1 MMRKNENMLSV
12 RSGILREQRRGGR
25 RMVVNPFWFGV
36 LVCLVAEII
45 LILLLGIIRGIFGVS
60 NHDDHETEI
69 RQIDLPEELQEKV
82 AEEIRRQER
91 GGKDG

>member
-1 MMRKNENMLSV
+1 MY
-12 RSGILREQRRGGR
+12 
-25 RMVVNPFWFGV
+25 VNPFIAGIF
-36 LVCLVAEII
+36 VCLVAEII

-69 RQIDLPEELQEKV
+69 RQIDLPEELQKEIEK
-82 AEEIRRQER
+82 EIIRQEKER

>member
-1 MMRKNENMLSV
+1 ML
-12 RSGILREQRRGGR
+12 
-25 RMVVNPFWFGV
+25 VNPFWLGI

-60 NHDDHETEI
+60 NHNEEETEI
-69 RQIDLPEELQEKV
+69 RQIDLPEELQEKI

>member
-1 MMRKNENMLSV
+1 
-12 RSGILREQRRGGR
+12 
-25 RMVVNPFWFGV
+25 MVVNPFWFGV

-69 RQIDLPEELQEKV
+69 RQIDLPEELQERI
-82 AEEIRRQER
+82 AEEIRKQER

>member
-1 MMRKNENMLSV
+1 MYV
-12 RSGILREQRRGGR
+12 SG
-25 RMVVNPFWFGV
+25 FWFGI

-60 NHDDHETEI
+60 NHDGHETEI
-69 RQIDLPEELQEKV
+69 RQIDLPEELQEKI

>member
-1 MMRKNENMLSV
+1 
-12 RSGILREQRRGGR
+12 
-25 RMVVNPFWFGV
+25 MVVNPVWYGV
-36 LVCLVAEII
+36 LICLVTEII

-69 RQIDLPEELQEKV
+69 RQIDLPEELQEKI

-91 GGKDG
+91 GNKDAKDHR

>member
-1 MMRKNENMLSV
+1 MYV
-12 RSGILREQRRGGR
+12 SG
-25 RMVVNPFWFGV
+25 FWFGV

-60 NHDDHETEI
+60 SHDDHETEI
-69 RQIDLPEELQEKV
+69 RQIDLPEELQEQI

-91 GGKDG
+91 GDKDAKDHR

>member
-1 MMRKNENMLSV
+1 MY
-12 RSGILREQRRGGR
+12 
-25 RMVVNPFWFGV
+25 VNPFIAGIF
-36 LVCLVAEII
+36 VCLVAEII

-69 RQIDLPEELQEKV
+69 RQIDLPEELQEKI

-91 GGKDG
+91 GNKDAKDHR